1 MNTEKKFYEMSLY
14 ERLSLLASKSNL
26 TKNGISAVINQP
38 LSFDKIDGMVENAV
52 GSFPL
57 PLGIATN
64 FVING
69 KEYLV
74 PMAIEEPSVIAAAS
88 HAAKLAKSRGGFKAS
103 AESSIMRGQIQVTNL
118 LDIKKA
124 IQVISKSKESLLR
137 TVNSISKN
145 VKALD
150 LKTRIVENEIDGTK
164 MLATELYVD
173 CKDSMGANTINSMC
187 ELLGPEIEQKT
198 RGKVILKILSNY
210 ATERIA
216 TSKATFKKE
225 ELGGKD
231 IVDRILSAFAFA
243 FSDTYRAVTHNKGI
257 MNGIDAVS
265 IATGQ
270 DFRAIEAACHAY
282 ASRDGKYRSLTTF
295 SKSSNGD
302 LVGKIEIPL
311 SVGIVGGVST
321 VHPMA
326 KMGLKLLGVKSAS
339 ELACVIASAGLA
351 QNLAAIRA
359 LSTEGIQKGHM
370 KLHAKNIAV
379 AAGAVGKIVD
389 LVSEAMYSQSKISL
403 DSARRILHDLGKEK
417 DDSSRKNTKKPK
429 NTS

>member
-1 MNTEKKFYEMSLY
+1 MNTEKKFYEMSLD

-26 TKNGISAVINQP
+26 TKNEISAVVNQP
-38 LSFDKIDGMVENAV
+38 LPFDKIDRMVENAV
-52 GSFPL
+52 GSFSL

-103 AESSIMRGQIQVTNL
+103 AESSIIRGQIQVTNL

-124 IQVISKSKESLLR
+124 IHVISKSKESLLR

-198 RGKVILKILSNY
+198 SGKVILKILSNY

-225 ELGGKD
+225 ELGGND

-270 DFRAIEAACHAY
+270 DFRAIEAAAHAY
-282 ASRDGKYRSLTTF
+282 ASRSGKYRSLTTF
-295 SKSSNGD
+295 SKASNGD
-302 LVGKIEIPL
+302 LVGRIEIPL
-311 SVGIVGGVST
+311 SVGIVGGIST
-321 VHPMA
+321 VHPVA
-326 KMGLKLLGVKSAS
+326 RMGLKILGVKSAS
-339 ELACVIASAGLA
+339 ELACVIASVGLA

-370 KLHAKNIAV
+370 RLHAKNIAV
-379 AAGAVGKIVD
+379 AAGATGKLVD
-389 LVSEAMYSQSKISL
+389 IVSETMYKQSKISL
-403 DSARRILHDLGKEK
+403 DSARRILQDLHHAR
-417 DDSSRKNTKKPK
+417 DSS
-429 NTS
+429 S

>member
-1 MNTEKKFYEMSLY
+1 MTEKKFYQMSLE
-14 ERLSLLASKSNL
+14 ERLSSIASKCGI
-26 TKNGISAVINQP
+26 TKNEISSVVTQP
-38 LSFDKIDGMVENAV
+38 LSFDKIDKMVENAI
-52 GSFPL
+52 GSFSL

-88 HAAKLAKSRGGFKAS
+88 NAAKMARTKGGFKAS
-103 AESSIMRGQIQVTNL
+103 AKSSIMRGQIQVTSL

-124 IQVISKSKESLLR
+124 IQVISKHKEPFLKLA
-137 TVNSISKN
+137 NSVSKN
-145 VKALD
+145 VKAVD
-150 LKTRIVENEIDGTK
+150 LKARVVDNEIDGAK
-164 MLATELYVD
+164 MVVAEIYVD
-173 CKDSMGANTINSMC
+173 CKDSMGANTINTMC
-187 ELLGPEIEQKT
+187 ELLGPKIEIKT
-198 RGKVILKILSNY
+198 GGKVVLKILSNY

-216 TSKATFKKE
+216 ISKATFRKE
-225 ELGGKD
+225 ELGGDD
-231 IVDRILSAFAFA
+231 IVDRILSAFALA
-243 FSDTYRAVTHNKGI
+243 FSDTHRAVTHNKGI

-270 DFRAIEAACHAY
+270 DFRAIEAAVHAY

-295 SKSSNGD
+295 SKSSSGD

-311 SVGIVGGVST
+311 SVGIVGGISK
-321 VHPMA
+321 VHPAA
-326 KMGLKLLGVKSAS
+326 KMGLKILGVKTAG

-379 AAGAVGKIVD
+379 AAGAAGKLVD
-389 LVSEAMYSQSKISL
+389 LVSEAMYKESKISL
-403 DSARRILHDLGKEK
+403 DNARRILHELK
-417 DDSSRKNTKKPK
+417 DK
-429 NTS
+429 

>member
-1 MNTEKKFYEMSLY
+1 MNTGKKFYEMSLD
-14 ERLSLLASKSNL
+14 ERLSLVASKSNL
-26 TKNGISAVINQP
+26 TKNEISTVVNQP
-38 LSFDKIDGMVENAV
+38 LPFDKIDAMVENAV
-52 GSFPL
+52 GSFSL

-74 PMAIEEPSVIAAAS
+74 PMAIEESSVIAAAS

-124 IQVISKSKESLLR
+124 IHVISKNKESLLR
-137 TVNSISKN
+137 TVNSISNN
-145 VKALD
+145 VRALD

-164 MLATELYVD
+164 MLAAELYVD

-198 RGKVILKILSNY
+198 GGKVILKILSNY

-225 ELGGKD
+225 ELGGTD

-270 DFRAIEAACHAY
+270 DFRAIEAAAHAY

-302 LVGKIEIPL
+302 LVGRIEIPL
-311 SVGIVGGVST
+311 SVGIVGGIST
-321 VHPMA
+321 VHPVA
-326 KMGLKLLGVKSAS
+326 KMSLKILGVKSAS

-379 AAGAVGKIVD
+379 AAGATGKLVD
-389 LVSEAMYSQSKISL
+389 IVSETMCKQSKISL
-403 DSARRILHDLGKEK
+403 DNARRILQDLRHAR
-417 DDSSRKNTKKPK
+417 DSSY
-429 NTS
+429 

>member
-1 MNTEKKFYEMSLY
+1 MNTEKKFYEMSLD
-14 ERLSLLASKSNL
+14 ERLSLVASKSNL
-26 TKNGISAVINQP
+26 TKNEISTVVNQP
-38 LSFDKIDGMVENAV
+38 LPFDKIDRMIENAV
-52 GSFPL
+52 GSFSL

-88 HAAKLAKSRGGFKAS
+88 HAAKLAKSSGGFKAS

-124 IQVISKSKESLLR
+124 IQVISKNKESLLR
-137 TVNSISKN
+137 TVNSISNN

-164 MLATELYVD
+164 MLAAELYVD

-198 RGKVILKILSNY
+198 SGKVILKILSNY

-225 ELGGKD
+225 ELGGTD

-270 DFRAIEAACHAY
+270 DFRAIEAAAHAY

-302 LVGKIEIPL
+302 LVGRIEIPL
-311 SVGIVGGVST
+311 SVGIVGGISI
-321 VHPMA
+321 VHPVA
-326 KMGLKLLGVKSAS
+326 RMGLKILGVKSAS

-379 AAGAVGKIVD
+379 AAGATGKLVD
-389 LVSEAMYSQSKISL
+389 IVSETMYKQSKISL
-403 DSARRILHDLGKEK
+403 DSARRILQDLRHSM
-417 DDSSRKNTKKPK
+417 DSPS
-429 NTS
+429 

>member
-1 MNTEKKFYEMSLY
+1 MNTEKKFYEMSLD
-14 ERLSLLASKSNL
+14 ERLSLVASKSNL
-26 TKNGISAVINQP
+26 TKNEISTVVNQP
-38 LSFDKIDGMVENAV
+38 LPFDKIDRMIENAV
-52 GSFPL
+52 GSFSL

-88 HAAKLAKSRGGFKAS
+88 HAAKLAKSSGGFKAS

-124 IQVISKSKESLLR
+124 IQVISKNKESLLR
-137 TVNSISKN
+137 TVNSISNN

-164 MLATELYVD
+164 MLAAELYVD

-198 RGKVILKILSNY
+198 SGKVILKILSNY

-225 ELGGKD
+225 ELGGTD

-270 DFRAIEAACHAY
+270 DFRAIEAAAHAY

-302 LVGKIEIPL
+302 LVGRIEIPL
-311 SVGIVGGVST
+311 SVGIVGGISI
-321 VHPMA
+321 VHPVA
-326 KMGLKLLGVKSAS
+326 RMGLKILGVKSAS

-379 AAGAVGKIVD
+379 AAGATGKLVD
-389 LVSEAMYSQSKISL
+389 IVSETMYKQSKISL
-403 DSARRILHDLGKEK
+403 DSARRILQDLRHSI
-417 DDSSRKNTKKPK
+417 DCPS
-429 NTS
+429 

>member
-1 MNTEKKFYEMSLY
+1 MAEKKFYQMSLE
-14 ERLSLLASKSNL
+14 ERLSSIASKSGL
-26 TKNGISAVINQP
+26 TRNEISTVVNQP
-38 LSFDKIDGMVENAV
+38 LSFDKIDKMVENAI
-52 GSFPL
+52 GSFSL

-88 HAAKLAKSRGGFKAS
+88 NAAKLARSKGGFKAS
-103 AESSIMRGQIQVTNL
+103 AKSSIMRGQIQVTNL

-124 IQVISKSKESLLR
+124 IQAISKYKESLLKLS
-137 TVNSISKN
+137 NSVSKN
-145 VKALD
+145 VKAVD
-150 LKTRIVENEIDGTK
+150 LKTRVVDNEIDGAK
-164 MLATELYVD
+164 MVLAEIYVD
-173 CKDSMGANTINSMC
+173 CKDSMGANTINTMC
-187 ELLGPEIEQKT
+187 ELLGPKIEQKT
-198 RGKVILKILSNY
+198 GGKVVLKILSNY

-216 TSKATFKKE
+216 ISKATFRKD
-225 ELGGKD
+225 ELGGAD
-231 IVDRILSAFAFA
+231 IVDRILSAFALA
-243 FSDTYRAVTHNKGI
+243 FSDTHRAVTHNKGI

-270 DFRAIEAACHAY
+270 DFRAIEAAAHAY

-311 SVGIVGGVST
+311 SVGIVGGIST
-321 VHPMA
+321 VHPVA
-326 KMGLKLLGVKSAS
+326 KMGLKILGVKTAG

-379 AAGAVGKIVD
+379 TAGATGKIVD
-389 LVSEAMYSQSKISL
+389 LVSETMYKESKISL
-403 DSARRILHDLGKEK
+403 ENARRILHDLKGKV
-417 DDSSRKNTKKPK
+417 
-429 NTS
+429 

>member
-1 MNTEKKFYEMSLY
+1 MNTEKKFYEMSLD
-14 ERLSLLASKSNL
+14 ERLSLIASKSNL
-26 TKNGISAVINQP
+26 TKNEISSVVNQP
-38 LSFDKIDGMVENAV
+38 LPFDKIDRMVENAV
-52 GSFPL
+52 GSFSL

-88 HAAKLAKSRGGFKAS
+88 HAAKLAKSSGGFKAS

-124 IQVISKSKESLLR
+124 IQVISKNKESLLR
-137 TVNSISKN
+137 TVNSISNN

-164 MLATELYVD
+164 MLAAELYVD

-198 RGKVILKILSNY
+198 SGKVILKILSNY

-225 ELGGKD
+225 ELGGTD

-270 DFRAIEAACHAY
+270 DFRAIEAAAHAY

-302 LVGKIEIPL
+302 LVGRIEIPL
-311 SVGIVGGVST
+311 SVGIVGGISI
-321 VHPMA
+321 VHPVA
-326 KMGLKLLGVKSAS
+326 RMGLKILGVKSAS

-379 AAGAVGKIVD
+379 AAGATGILVD
-389 LVSEAMYSQSKISL
+389 IVSETMYKQSKISL
-403 DSARRILHDLGKEK
+403 DSARRILQDLRHSM
-417 DDSSRKNTKKPK
+417 DSPS
-429 NTS
+429 

>member
-1 MNTEKKFYEMSLY
+1 MAEKKFYQMSLE
-14 ERLSLLASKSNL
+14 ERLSSIASKSGL
-26 TKNGISAVINQP
+26 TRNEISTVVNQS
-38 LSFDKIDGMVENAV
+38 LSFEEIDKMVENAI
-52 GSFPL
+52 GSFSL
-57 PLGIATN
+57 PLGLATN

-88 HAAKLAKSRGGFKAS
+88 NAAKLARSKGGFKAS
-103 AESSIMRGQIQVTNL
+103 AKSSIMRGQIQLTNL

-124 IQVISKSKESLLR
+124 IQAISMYKESLLKLA
-137 TVNSISKN
+137 NSVSKN
-145 VKALD
+145 VKAVD
-150 LKTRIVENEIDGTK
+150 LKARLVDNEIDGAK
-164 MLATELYVD
+164 MVVAEIYVD
-173 CKDSMGANTINSMC
+173 CKDSMGANTINTMC
-187 ELLGPEIEQKT
+187 ELLGPKIEQKT
-198 RGKVILKILSNY
+198 GGKVVLKILSNY

-216 TSKATFKKE
+216 TSKATFRKD
-225 ELGGKD
+225 ELGGDD
-231 IVDRILSAFAFA
+231 IVDRILSAFALA
-243 FSDTYRAVTHNKGI
+243 FSDTHRAVTHNKGI

-270 DFRAIEAACHAY
+270 DFRAIEAAAHAY

-311 SVGIVGGVST
+311 SVGIVGGIST
-321 VHPMA
+321 VHPVA
-326 KMGLKLLGVKSAS
+326 KMGLKILGVKTAG

-379 AAGAVGKIVD
+379 AAGATGKIVD
-389 LVSEAMYSQSKISL
+389 LVSDAMYKESKITL
-403 DSARRILHDLGKEK
+403 DNARRILHDLKGQV
-417 DDSSRKNTKKPK
+417 
-429 NTS
+429 

>member
-1 MNTEKKFYEMSLY
+1 MNTEKKFYEMSLD
-14 ERLSLLASKSNL
+14 ERLSLVASKSNL
-26 TKNGISAVINQP
+26 TKNEIFTVVNQALP
-38 LSFDKIDGMVENAV
+38 FDKIDRMVENAV
-52 GSFPL
+52 GSFSL

-88 HAAKLAKSRGGFKAS
+88 HAAKLAESSGGFKAS

-118 LDIKKA
+118 LDIKNA
-124 IQVISKSKESLLR
+124 IQVISKNKESLLR

-164 MLATELYVD
+164 MLAAELYVD

-198 RGKVILKILSNY
+198 SGKVILKILSNY

-225 ELGGKD
+225 ELGGTD

-270 DFRAIEAACHAY
+270 DFRAIEAAAHAY

-302 LVGKIEIPL
+302 LVGRIEIPL
-311 SVGIVGGVST
+311 SVGIVGGISI
-321 VHPMA
+321 VHPVA
-326 KMGLKLLGVKSAS
+326 RMGLKILGVKSAS
-339 ELACVIASAGLA
+339 ELACVVASVGLA

-379 AAGAVGKIVD
+379 AAGATGKLVD
-389 LVSEAMYSQSKISL
+389 IVSETMYKQSKISL
-403 DSARRILHDLGKEK
+403 DSARRILQDLRHSR
-417 DDSSRKNTKKPK
+417 DSPS
-429 NTS
+429 

>member
-1 MNTEKKFYEMSLY
+1 MTEKKFYQMSLE
-14 ERLSLLASKSNL
+14 ERLSLIAAKSGLSKNE
-26 TKNGISAVINQP
+26 ISTVVNHS
-38 LSFDKIDGMVENAV
+38 LSFDKVDKMVENAI
-52 GSFPL
+52 GSFSL

-88 HAAKLAKSRGGFKAS
+88 HAAKLAGSKGGFKAS
-103 AESSIMRGQIQVTNL
+103 AKNSIMRGQIQVTNL

-124 IQVISKSKESLLR
+124 TQAISKSRESLLK
-137 TVNSISKN
+137 VANSVSKN
-145 VKALD
+145 VKAVD
-150 LKTRIVENEIDGTK
+150 LKSRVVDNDIDGTK
-164 MLATELYVD
+164 MLLAEIYVD
-173 CKDSMGANTINSMC
+173 CKDSMGANTINTMC
-187 ELLGPEIEQKT
+187 ELLGPKIQQKT
-198 RGKVILKILSNY
+198 GGKVILKILSNY

-216 TSKATFKKE
+216 ISKATFKKE
-225 ELGGKD
+225 ELGGAD
-231 IVDRILSAFAFA
+231 IVDRILSAFALA
-243 FSDTYRAVTHNKGI
+243 FSDTHRAVTHNKGI
-257 MNGIDAVS
+257 MNGIDAVC

-270 DFRAIEAACHAY
+270 DFRAIEAAAHAY
-282 ASRDGKYRSLTTF
+282 ASRDGKYRSLTSF

-311 SVGIVGGVST
+311 SVGIVGGIST

-326 KMGLKLLGVKSAS
+326 KMGLKILGVKSAS
-339 ELACVIASAGLA
+339 ELACIIASTGLA

-379 AAGAVGKIVD
+379 AAGATGKIVD
-389 LVSEAMYSQSKISL
+389 LVSEAMYKQSKISL
-403 DSARRILHDLGKEK
+403 GSARRILRDLGTVK
-417 DDSSRKNTKKPK
+417 DDSSKNTK
-429 NTS
+429 NTP

>member
-1 MNTEKKFYEMSLY
+1 MNTEKKFYEMSLD
-14 ERLSLLASKSNL
+14 ERLSLVASKSNL
-26 TKNGISAVINQP
+26 TKNEISTVVNQP
-38 LSFDKIDGMVENAV
+38 LPFDKIDRMVENAV
-52 GSFPL
+52 GSFSL

-88 HAAKLAKSRGGFKAS
+88 HAAKLAKSSGGFKAS

-124 IQVISKSKESLLR
+124 IQVISKNKESLLR

-145 VKALD
+145 VMALD

-164 MLATELYVD
+164 MLAAELYVD

-198 RGKVILKILSNY
+198 SGKVILKIISNY

-216 TSKATFKKE
+216 TSEATFKKE
-225 ELGGKD
+225 ELGGTD

-270 DFRAIEAACHAY
+270 DFRAIEAAAHAY

-302 LVGKIEIPL
+302 LVGRIEIPL
-311 SVGIVGGVST
+311 SVGIVGGIST
-321 VHPMA
+321 VHPVA
-326 KMGLKLLGVKSAS
+326 RMGLKILGVKSAS

-379 AAGAVGKIVD
+379 AAGATGKLVD
-389 LVSEAMYSQSKISL
+389 IVSETMYKQSKISL
-403 DSARRILHDLGKEK
+403 DSARRILQDLRHSR
-417 DDSSRKNTKKPK
+417 DSPS
-429 NTS
+429 

>member
-1 MNTEKKFYEMSLY
+1 MNTEKKFYEMSLD
-14 ERLSLLASKSNL
+14 ERLSLVASKSNL
-26 TKNGISAVINQP
+26 TKNEISTVVNQP
-38 LSFDKIDGMVENAV
+38 LPFDKIDRMVENAV
-52 GSFPL
+52 GSFSL

-88 HAAKLAKSRGGFKAS
+88 HAAKLAKSSGGFKAS

-124 IQVISKSKESLLR
+124 IQVISKNKESLLR
-137 TVNSISKN
+137 TVNSISNN

-164 MLATELYVD
+164 MLAAELYVD

-198 RGKVILKILSNY
+198 SGKVILKILSNY

-225 ELGGKD
+225 ELGGID

-270 DFRAIEAACHAY
+270 DFRAIEAAAHAY

-302 LVGKIEIPL
+302 LVGRIEIPL
-311 SVGIVGGVST
+311 SVGIVGGISI
-321 VHPMA
+321 VHPVA
-326 KMGLKLLGVKSAS
+326 KMGLKILGVKSAS

-379 AAGAVGKIVD
+379 AAGATGILVD
-389 LVSEAMYSQSKISL
+389 IVSETMYKQSKISL
-403 DSARRILHDLGKEK
+403 DSARRILQDLRHSM
-417 DDSSRKNTKKPK
+417 DSPS
-429 NTS
+429 

>member
-1 MNTEKKFYEMSLY
+1 MTEKKFYQMSLE
-14 ERLSLLASKSNL
+14 ERLSLIAAKSGL
-26 TKNGISAVINQP
+26 TKNEISAVVNHP
-38 LSFDKIDGMVENAV
+38 LSFDKIDKMVENAI
-52 GSFPL
+52 GSFSL

-88 HAAKLAKSRGGFKAS
+88 HAAKLARSKGGFKAS
-103 AESSIMRGQIQVTNL
+103 AKSSIMRGQIQVTNL

-124 IQVISKSKESLLR
+124 TQAISKSKESLLK
-137 TVNSISKN
+137 VANSVSKN
-145 VKALD
+145 VKAVD
-150 LKTRIVENEIDGTK
+150 LKSRVVDNDIDGTK
-164 MLATELYVD
+164 MLLAEIHVD
-173 CKDSMGANTINSMC
+173 CKDSMGANTINTMC
-187 ELLGPEIEQKT
+187 ELLGPKIQQKT
-198 RGKVILKILSNY
+198 GGKVILKILSNY

-216 TSKATFKKE
+216 ISKATFKKE
-225 ELGGKD
+225 ELGGDD
-231 IVDRILSAFAFA
+231 IVDRILSAFALA
-243 FSDTYRAVTHNKGI
+243 FSDTHRAVTHNKGI
-257 MNGIDAVS
+257 MNGIDAVC

-270 DFRAIEAACHAY
+270 DFRAIEAAAHAY
-282 ASRDGKYRSLTTF
+282 ASRDGKYRSLTSF

-311 SVGIVGGVST
+311 SVGIVGGIST

-326 KMGLKLLGVKSAS
+326 KMGLKILGVKSAS
-339 ELACVIASAGLA
+339 ELACIIASAGLA

-379 AAGAVGKIVD
+379 AAGATGKIVD
-389 LVSEAMYSQSKISL
+389 LVSEAMYKQSKISL
-403 DSARRILHDLGKEK
+403 DSARRILHDMGTVK
-417 DDSSRKNTKKPK
+417 DDSSKNTK
-429 NTS
+429 NTP

>member
-1 MNTEKKFYEMSLY
+1 MNTEKKFYEMSLD
-14 ERLSLLASKSNL
+14 ERLSLIASKSNL
-26 TKNGISAVINQP
+26 TKNEISTVVNQP
-38 LSFDKIDGMVENAV
+38 LPFDKIDRMIENAV
-52 GSFPL
+52 GSFSL

-69 KEYLV
+69 KDYLV

-88 HAAKLAKSRGGFKAS
+88 HAAKLAKSSGGFKAS

-124 IQVISKSKESLLR
+124 IQVISKNKESLLR
-137 TVNSISKN
+137 TVNSISNN

-164 MLATELYVD
+164 MLAAELYVD

-198 RGKVILKILSNY
+198 SGKVILKILSNY

-225 ELGGKD
+225 ELGGTD

-270 DFRAIEAACHAY
+270 DFRAIEAAAHAY

-302 LVGKIEIPL
+302 LVGRIEIPL
-311 SVGIVGGVST
+311 SVGIVGGISI
-321 VHPMA
+321 VHPVA
-326 KMGLKLLGVKSAS
+326 RMGLKILGVKSAS

-379 AAGAVGKIVD
+379 AAGATGKLVD
-389 LVSEAMYSQSKISL
+389 IVSETMYKQSKISL
-403 DSARRILHDLGKEK
+403 DSARRILQDLRHSM
-417 DDSSRKNTKKPK
+417 DSPS
-429 NTS
+429 

>member
-1 MNTEKKFYEMSLY
+1 MNTGKKFYEMSLN
-14 ERLSLLASKSNL
+14 ERLSLVASKSNL
-26 TKNGISAVINQP
+26 TKNEISTLVNQP
-38 LSFDKIDGMVENAV
+38 LPFDKIDRMVENAV
-52 GSFPL
+52 GIFSL

-124 IQVISKSKESLLR
+124 IHVISKNKGSLLR

-145 VKALD
+145 VKALN

-164 MLATELYVD
+164 MLAAELYVD

-198 RGKVILKILSNY
+198 SGKVILKILSNY

-216 TSKATFKKE
+216 TSKATFKKK
-225 ELGGKD
+225 ELGGID

-270 DFRAIEAACHAY
+270 DFRAIEAAAHAY

-302 LVGKIEIPL
+302 LVGRIEIPL
-311 SVGIVGGVST
+311 SVGIVGGIST
-321 VHPMA
+321 VHPVA
-326 KMGLKLLGVKSAS
+326 KMGLKILGVKSAS
-339 ELACVIASAGLA
+339 ELACVIASVGLA
-351 QNLAAIRA
+351 QNLAAIRVLA
-359 LSTEGIQKGHM
+359 TEGIQKGHM

-379 AAGAVGKIVD
+379 AAGATGKLVD
-389 LVSEAMYSQSKISL
+389 IVSETMYKQSKITL
-403 DSARRILHDLGKEK
+403 DSARRILQDLHHARG
-417 DDSSRKNTKKPK
+417 DSS
-429 NTS
+429 

>member
-1 MNTEKKFYEMSLY
+1 MNTEKKFYEMSLD

-26 TKNGISAVINQP
+26 TKNEISAVVNQP
-38 LSFDKIDGMVENAV
+38 LPFDKIDRMVENAV
-52 GSFPL
+52 GSFSL

-69 KEYLV
+69 KGYLV

-103 AESSIMRGQIQVTNL
+103 AESSIMRGQIQITNL

-124 IQVISKSKESLLR
+124 IQVISKNKESLLR

-198 RGKVILKILSNY
+198 SGKVILKILSNY
-210 ATERIA
+210 VTERIA
-216 TSKATFKKE
+216 TSEATFKKE
-225 ELGGKD
+225 ELGGND

-270 DFRAIEAACHAY
+270 DFRAIEAAAHAY

-302 LVGKIEIPL
+302 LVGRIEIPL
-311 SVGIVGGVST
+311 SVGIVGGIST
-321 VHPMA
+321 VHPVA
-326 KMGLKLLGVKSAS
+326 RMGLKILGVKSAS

-379 AAGAVGKIVD
+379 AAGATGKLVD
-389 LVSEAMYSQSKISL
+389 IVSETMYKQSKISL
-403 DSARRILHDLGKEK
+403 DSARRILQDLRHSM
-417 DDSSRKNTKKPK
+417 DSS
-429 NTS
+429 S

>member
-1 MNTEKKFYEMSLY
+1 MNTEKKFYEMSLD
-14 ERLSLLASKSNL
+14 ERLSLIASKSNL
-26 TKNGISAVINQP
+26 TKNEISTVVNQP
-38 LSFDKIDGMVENAV
+38 LPFDKIDRMIENAV
-52 GSFPL
+52 GSFSL

-88 HAAKLAKSRGGFKAS
+88 HAAKLAKSSGGFKAS

-124 IQVISKSKESLLR
+124 IQVISKNKESLLR
-137 TVNSISKN
+137 TVNSISNN

-164 MLATELYVD
+164 MLAAELYVD

-198 RGKVILKILSNY
+198 SGKVILKILSNY

-225 ELGGKD
+225 ELGGTD

-270 DFRAIEAACHAY
+270 DFRAIEAAAHAY

-302 LVGKIEIPL
+302 LVGRIEIPL
-311 SVGIVGGVST
+311 SVGIVGGISI
-321 VHPMA
+321 VHPVA
-326 KMGLKLLGVKSAS
+326 RMGLKILGVKSAS
-339 ELACVIASAGLA
+339 ELACVLASAGLA

-379 AAGAVGKIVD
+379 AAGATGKLVD
-389 LVSEAMYSQSKISL
+389 IVSETMYKQSKISL
-403 DSARRILHDLGKEK
+403 DSARRILQDLRHSM
-417 DDSSRKNTKKPK
+417 DSPS
-429 NTS
+429 

>member
-1 MNTEKKFYEMSLY
+1 MNTEKKFYEMSLD
-14 ERLSLLASKSNL
+14 ERLSLIASKSNL
-26 TKNGISAVINQP
+26 TKNEISTVVNQP
-38 LSFDKIDGMVENAV
+38 LPFDKIDRMVENAV
-52 GSFPL
+52 GSFSL

-88 HAAKLAKSRGGFKAS
+88 HAAKLAKSSGGFKAS

-124 IQVISKSKESLLR
+124 IQVISKNKKSLLR

-164 MLATELYVD
+164 MLAAELYVD

-187 ELLGPEIEQKT
+187 ELLGPEIEQET
-198 RGKVILKILSNY
+198 SGKVILKILSNY

-225 ELGGKD
+225 ELGGTD

-270 DFRAIEAACHAY
+270 DFRAIEAAAHAY

-302 LVGKIEIPL
+302 LVGRIEIPL
-311 SVGIVGGVST
+311 SVGIVGGISI
-321 VHPMA
+321 VHPVA
-326 KMGLKLLGVKSAS
+326 RMGLKILGVKSAS

-379 AAGAVGKIVD
+379 AAGATGKLVD
-389 LVSEAMYSQSKISL
+389 IVSETMYKQSKISL
-403 DSARRILHDLGKEK
+403 DSARRILQDLRHSM
-417 DDSSRKNTKKPK
+417 DSPS
-429 NTS
+429 

>member
-1 MNTEKKFYEMSLY
+1 MNTEKKFYEMSLD

-26 TKNGISAVINQP
+26 TKNEISAVANQALP
-38 LSFDKIDGMVENAV
+38 FDKIDRMVENAV
-52 GSFPL
+52 GSFSL

-124 IQVISKSKESLLR
+124 IHVISKSKESLLR

-150 LKTRIVENEIDGTK
+150 LRTRIVENEIDGTK

-187 ELLGPEIEQKT
+187 EMLGPAIEQKT
-198 RGKVILKILSNY
+198 SGKVILKVLSNY
-210 ATERIA
+210 ATDRIA

-225 ELGGKD
+225 DLGGSD
-231 IVDRILSAFAFA
+231 IVERILSAFAFA

-257 MNGIDAVS
+257 MNGIDSVS

-270 DFRAIEAACHAY
+270 DFRAIEAAAHAY
-282 ASRDGKYRSLTTF
+282 ASRDGKYRSLSTF

-302 LVGKIEIPL
+302 LVGRIEIPL
-311 SVGIVGGVST
+311 SVGIVGGIST
-321 VHPMA
+321 VHPVA
-326 KMGLKLLGVKSAS
+326 KMALKILGVKSAS

-359 LSTEGIQKGHM
+359 LSTEGIQNGHM

-379 AAGAVGKIVD
+379 AAGATGKLVDIV
-389 LVSEAMYSQSKISL
+389 SKTMHKQSKISL
-403 DSARRILHDLGKEK
+403 HSARRILQELHDAR
-417 DDSSRKNTKKPK
+417 DSS
-429 NTS
+429 S

>member
-1 MNTEKKFYEMSLY
+1 MNTGKKFYEMSLD
-14 ERLSLLASKSNL
+14 ERLSLVASKSNL
-26 TKNGISAVINQP
+26 TKNEISTVVNQP
-38 LSFDKIDGMVENAV
+38 LPFDKIDGMVENAV

-124 IQVISKSKESLLR
+124 IHVISKNKESLLR

-150 LKTRIVENEIDGTK
+150 LKTRIVENEIDGTM
-164 MLATELYVD
+164 MLAAELYVD

-198 RGKVILKILSNY
+198 SGKVILKILSNY

-225 ELGGKD
+225 ELGGTD

-270 DFRAIEAACHAY
+270 DFRAIEAAAHAY

-302 LVGKIEIPL
+302 LIGRIEIPL
-311 SVGIVGGVST
+311 SVGIVGGIST
-321 VHPMA
+321 VHPVA
-326 KMGLKLLGVKSAS
+326 KMGLKILGVKSAS

-379 AAGAVGKIVD
+379 AAGATDKLVD
-389 LVSEAMYSQSKISL
+389 IVSETMYKQSKISL
-403 DSARRILHDLGKEK
+403 DNARRILQDLRHARG
-417 DDSSRKNTKKPK
+417 SS
-429 NTS
+429 S

>member
-1 MNTEKKFYEMSLY
+1 MNTEKKFYEMSLD
-14 ERLSLLASKSNL
+14 ERLSLIASKSNL
-26 TKNGISAVINQP
+26 TKNEISTVVNQP
-38 LSFDKIDGMVENAV
+38 LPFDKIDRMIENAV
-52 GSFPL
+52 GSFSL

-88 HAAKLAKSRGGFKAS
+88 HAAKLAKFSGGFKAS

-124 IQVISKSKESLLR
+124 IQVISKNKESLLR
-137 TVNSISKN
+137 TVNSISNN

-164 MLATELYVD
+164 MLAAELYVD

-198 RGKVILKILSNY
+198 SGKVILKILSNY

-225 ELGGKD
+225 ELGGID

-270 DFRAIEAACHAY
+270 DFRAIEAAAHAY

-302 LVGKIEIPL
+302 LVGRIEIPL
-311 SVGIVGGVST
+311 SVGIVGGISI
-321 VHPMA
+321 VHPVA
-326 KMGLKLLGVKSAS
+326 RMGLKILGVKSAS

-379 AAGAVGKIVD
+379 AAGATGKLVD
-389 LVSEAMYSQSKISL
+389 IVSETMYKQSKISL
-403 DSARRILHDLGKEK
+403 DSARRILQDLRHSM
-417 DDSSRKNTKKPK
+417 DSPS
-429 NTS
+429 

>member
-1 MNTEKKFYEMSLY
+1 MTEKKFYQMSLE
-14 ERLSLLASKSNL
+14 ERLSSIASRSGVARNE
-26 TKNGISAVINQP
+26 ISTVVNQP
-38 LSFDKIDGMVENAV
+38 LSFDNIDKMVENAI
-52 GSFPL
+52 GSFSL

-88 HAAKLAKSRGGFKAS
+88 HAAKLARTKGGFKAT
-103 AESSIMRGQIQVTNL
+103 AKSSIMRGQIQVTNL
-118 LDIKKA
+118 FDIKKA
-124 IQVISKSKESLLR
+124 MQSVSKHKESLLKLAN
-137 TVNSISKN
+137 TVSKN
-145 VKALD
+145 VKAVD
-150 LKTRIVENEIDGTK
+150 LKARVVDNEIDGEK
-164 MLATELYVD
+164 MVVVEIYVD
-173 CKDSMGANTINSMC
+173 CKDSMGANTINTMC
-187 ELLGPEIEQKT
+187 ELLGPKIEQRT
-198 RGKVILKILSNY
+198 SGKVILKILSNY

-216 TSKATFKKE
+216 ISKATFKKE
-225 ELGGKD
+225 ELGGAE
-231 IVDRILSAFAFA
+231 IVDRILAAFAFA
-243 FSDTYRAVTHNKGI
+243 FSDTHRAVTHNKGI

-270 DFRAIEAACHAY
+270 DFRAIEAAAHAY

-311 SVGIVGGVST
+311 SVGIVGGIST
-321 VHPMA
+321 VHPIA
-326 KMGLKLLGVKSAS
+326 RLGLKILGVKSAG

-379 AAGAVGKIVD
+379 AAGATGKIVD
-389 LVSEAMYSQSKISL
+389 LVSEAMYKESKISL
-403 DSARRILHDLGKEK
+403 DNARRILHDLKGKG
-417 DDSSRKNTKKPK
+417 
-429 NTS
+429 

>member
-1 MNTEKKFYEMSLY
+1 MNTEKKFYEMSLD
-14 ERLSLLASKSNL
+14 ERLSLIASKSNL
-26 TKNGISAVINQP
+26 TKNEISTVVNQP
-38 LSFDKIDGMVENAV
+38 LPFDKIDRMVENAV
-52 GSFPL
+52 GSFSL

-88 HAAKLAKSRGGFKAS
+88 HAAKLAKSSGGFKAS

-124 IQVISKSKESLLR
+124 IQVISKNKESLLR
-137 TVNSISKN
+137 TVNSISNN

-164 MLATELYVD
+164 MLAAELYVD

-198 RGKVILKILSNY
+198 SGKVILKILSNY

-216 TSKATFKKE
+216 TTKATFKKE
-225 ELGGKD
+225 ELGGTD

-270 DFRAIEAACHAY
+270 DFRAIEAAAHAY

-302 LVGKIEIPL
+302 LVGRIEIPL
-311 SVGIVGGVST
+311 SVGIVGGISI
-321 VHPMA
+321 VHPVA
-326 KMGLKLLGVKSAS
+326 RMGLKILGVKSAS

-379 AAGAVGKIVD
+379 AAGATGKLVD
-389 LVSEAMYSQSKISL
+389 IVSETMYKQSKISL
-403 DSARRILHDLGKEK
+403 DSARRILQDLRHSM
-417 DDSSRKNTKKPK
+417 DSPS
-429 NTS
+429 

>member
-1 MNTEKKFYEMSLY
+1 MNTEKKFYEMSLD
-14 ERLSLLASKSNL
+14 ERLSLVASKSNL
-26 TKNGISAVINQP
+26 TKNEISTVVNQP
-38 LSFDKIDGMVENAV
+38 LPFDKIDRMVENAV
-52 GSFPL
+52 GSFSL

-88 HAAKLAKSRGGFKAS
+88 HAAKLAKSSGGFKAS
-103 AESSIMRGQIQVTNL
+103 AQSSIMRGQIQVTNL

-124 IQVISKSKESLLR
+124 IQVISKNKESLLR

-145 VKALD
+145 VKAVD

-164 MLATELYVD
+164 MLAAELYVD

-198 RGKVILKILSNY
+198 SGKVILKILSNY

-225 ELGGKD
+225 ELGGTD

-270 DFRAIEAACHAY
+270 DFRAIEAAAHAY

-302 LVGKIEIPL
+302 LVGRIEIPL
-311 SVGIVGGVST
+311 SVGIVGGIST
-321 VHPMA
+321 VHLVA
-326 KMGLKLLGVKSAS
+326 RMGLKILGVKSAS

-351 QNLAAIRA
+351 QNLAAIKA

-379 AAGAVGKIVD
+379 AAGATGKLVD
-389 LVSEAMYSQSKISL
+389 IVSERMYKQSKISL
-403 DSARRILHDLGKEK
+403 NSARRILQDLRHSR
-417 DDSSRKNTKKPK
+417 DRSS
-429 NTS
+429 

>member
-1 MNTEKKFYEMSLY
+1 MNTEKKFYEMSLD
-14 ERLSLLASKSNL
+14 ERLSLVASKSNL
-26 TKNGISAVINQP
+26 TKNEISTVVNQP
-38 LSFDKIDGMVENAV
+38 LPFDKIDRMVENAV
-52 GSFPL
+52 GSFSL

-88 HAAKLAKSRGGFKAS
+88 HAAKLAKSSGGFKAS

-124 IQVISKSKESLLR
+124 IQVISKNKESLLR
-137 TVNSISKN
+137 TVNSISNN

-164 MLATELYVD
+164 MLAAELYVD

-198 RGKVILKILSNY
+198 SGKVILKILSNY

-225 ELGGKD
+225 ELGGTD

-270 DFRAIEAACHAY
+270 DFRAIEAAAHAY

-302 LVGKIEIPL
+302 LVGRIEIPL
-311 SVGIVGGVST
+311 SVGIVGGISI
-321 VHPMA
+321 VHPVA
-326 KMGLKLLGVKSAS
+326 RMGLKILGVKSAS

-379 AAGAVGKIVD
+379 AAGATGKLVD
-389 LVSEAMYSQSKISL
+389 IVSETMYKQSKISL
-403 DSARRILHDLGKEK
+403 DSARRILQDLRHSR
-417 DDSSRKNTKKPK
+417 DSPS
-429 NTS
+429 

>member
-1 MNTEKKFYEMSLY
+1 MNTEKKFYEMSLD

-26 TKNGISAVINQP
+26 TKNEISTVVNQP
-38 LSFDKIDGMVENAV
+38 LPFDKIDRMVENAV
-52 GSFPL
+52 GSFSL

-88 HAAKLAKSRGGFKAS
+88 NAAKLAKSRGGFKAS

-124 IQVISKSKESLLR
+124 IHVISKNKESLLR

-164 MLATELYVD
+164 MLAAELYVD

-198 RGKVILKILSNY
+198 SGKVILKILSNY

-216 TSKATFKKE
+216 ISKATFKKE
-225 ELGGKD
+225 ELGGTD

-270 DFRAIEAACHAY
+270 DFRAIEAAAHAY

-302 LVGKIEIPL
+302 LVGRIEIPL
-311 SVGIVGGVST
+311 SVGIVGGIST
-321 VHPMA
+321 VHPVA
-326 KMGLKLLGVKSAS
+326 RMGLKILGVKSAS

-379 AAGAVGKIVD
+379 AAGATSKLVD
-389 LVSEAMYSQSKISL
+389 IVSETMYKQSKISL
-403 DSARRILHDLGKEK
+403 DSARRILQDLRHSR
-417 DDSSRKNTKKPK
+417 DSPS
-429 NTS
+429 